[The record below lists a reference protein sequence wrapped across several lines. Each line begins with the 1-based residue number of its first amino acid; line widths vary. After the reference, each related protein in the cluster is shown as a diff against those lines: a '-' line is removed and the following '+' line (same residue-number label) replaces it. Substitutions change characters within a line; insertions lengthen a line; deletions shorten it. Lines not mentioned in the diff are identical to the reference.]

1 MSLMASFRDP
11 AVGTFIG
18 LLGIALAFYFYV
30 KSVRKKKL
38 VFANKE
44 SVVLGDS
51 DDSFDGRLRVL
62 FDQKE
67 VTRVTRS
74 VFVLWNA
81 GRETIRGSDI
91 AHSDPL
97 CLTFPEDTEILML
110 SVDRM
115 TRSAVAANVKPRTEA
130 QRHCVCIDFDF
141 LDFKDGFT
149 LSVVHNAPTGVGKI
163 AGTIVGM
170 PDGVQNAFPSDRDI
184 EAYRTP
190 RKEGRRVVRFFVR
203 AWNLVVKSL
212 LLLVPPVIVVF
223 SIFTAIPLALFPSLG
238 KPDMSAMLI
247 AGQVNYLWLV
257 AGIFFLLIE
266 IAYLASVFS
275 RPPRGL
281 TG

>member
-1 MSLMASFRDP
+1 MSLMTSVRDP

-18 LLGIALAFYFYV
+18 LLGIAVAFYFYV

-38 VFANKE
+38 VFTNKE

-51 DDSFDGRLRVL
+51 DDSFHERLRVL
-62 FDQKE
+62 FDEKE

-91 AHSDPL
+91 SHSDPL
-97 CLTFPEDTEILML
+97 CLAFPKNTEILML

-115 TRSAVAANVKPRTEA
+115 TRPAVAANVKARAETE
-130 QRHCVCIDFDF
+130 RHCVDIDFDF

-149 LSVVHNAPTGVGKI
+149 LSVVHNAPTGVVKI

-170 PDGVQNAFPSDRDI
+170 PDGVQNSFPSDRDI

-190 RKEGRRVVRFFVR
+190 KKDGHRVVRFFVR
-203 AWNLVVKSL
+203 AWNLFVRSL
-212 LLLVPPVIVVF
+212 SLIVPPIIVIF

-238 KPDMSAMLI
+238 KPDTSVMLI
-247 AGQVNYLWLV
+247 AGQVREHLIYS
-257 AGIFFLLIE
+257 FLGCDVP
-266 IAYLASVFS
+266 S
-275 RPPRGL
+275 
-281 TG
+281 

>member
-30 KSVRKKKL
+30 KSVKKKKL
-38 VFANKE
+38 VFTNKE

-51 DDSFDGRLRVL
+51 DDSFHGRLRVL
-62 FDQKE
+62 FDEKA

-91 AHSDPL
+91 VHSDPL
-97 CLTFPEDTEILML
+97 CLAFPKDTEILML

-115 TRSAVAANVKPRTEA
+115 TRPAVAANVKVRTET
-130 QRHCVCIDFDF
+130 QRHCVDIDFDF

-149 LSVVHNAPTGVGKI
+149 LSVVHNAPTGSGKVF
-163 AGTIVGM
+163 GTIVGM
-170 PDGVQNAFPSDRDI
+170 PNGVQNSFPSDRDI

-190 RKEGRRVVRFFVR
+190 KIKRHAAVSFFVR
-203 AWNLVVKSL
+203 AWNFIFVSL
-212 LLLVPPVIVVF
+212 SLLVPPIMIIS
-223 SIFTAIPLALFPSLG
+223 SIFTSIPLAIFPSLG
-238 KPDMSAMLI
+238 KPDTSVMFT
-247 AGQVNYLWLV
+247 AGQVSYQFLTFGMFL
-257 AGIFFLLIE
+257 LLIE
-266 IAYLASVFS
+266 VAYLASVFS
-275 RPPRGL
+275 RPPRKL